1 MTMHSVVISVEET
14 FSDVI
19 FPCRV
24 MEFEISLKQLV
35 EMSLLAM
42 LKVIFD
48 DILLKKHPISFE
60 MSSVRQFPCKSTV
73 TRLLSIYKQC

>member
-48 DILLKKHPISFE
+48 DILLNK
-60 MSSVRQFPCKSTV
+60 
-73 TRLLSIYKQC
+73 L